1 MMFRMKKLIHFALP
15 LLIAAAIIP
24 QAFAGEEI
32 GSVDIKRI
40 QTPDRV

>member
-1 MMFRMKKLIHFALP
+1 MKRMNIKNKLIHFALP

-32 GSVDIKRI
+32 GSIDVKH
-40 QTPDRV
+40 TG